1 MPDTLEEGEKAV
13 EKSEWADPS
22 WRGKVLSSE
31 KLPGSQAEQRLS
43 LGEKDVNSPL
53 PGHA

>member
-1 MPDTLEEGEKAV
+1 MPDALEEGEKAV

-31 KLPGSQAEQRLS
+31 KLPGSWAEAEVILR
-43 LGEKDVNSPL
+43 
-53 PGHA
+53 